1 MDVISRHMF
10 RQTASALAMILVTLT
25 LIVWMATALRQ
36 LDLVT
41 SQGQSFIVF
50 LQITLLA
57 LPNLISLVA
66 PVALLI
72 SCMHILNRMNNDSE
86 IIILAAAGG
95 NIWRVMRPFL
105 VLGVLVSIFVSVA
118 VVYLNPHSL
127 RLLRAYVVEVRT
139 DLISQVIQPGNFVS
153 PETGLTFH
161 IRDRDADGELVG
173 LMVND
178 ERDQTQVI
186 TYLAERGRVV
196 RQGERSFLIMQGG
209 QIQRVDA
216 KREDIQLVA
225 FDSYIFDISE
235 LGART
240 GDIRYEPKERYIWE
254 LWSPDPN
261 DPEYKRRPGKFSAEL
276 HDRIAAPLYPILF
289 AIIAVA
295 SLGFARTTRQSRL
308 TTLAGAYI
316 AAVLARGGG
325 LAAVNMAA
333 KSPGAIILI
342 YAIPI
347 GAIALALFMAH
358 RNMRPSAGSAF
369 EITLPRW
376 LSDRFSRR
384 KAGRPRPMRA

>member
-1 MDVISRHMF
+1 MDVIGRHMF
-10 RQTASALAMILVTLT
+10 RQTASAMAMILVTLT
-25 LIVWMATALRQ
+25 LVVWMATALRQ

-41 SQGQSFIVF
+41 SQGQSFVVF

-105 VLGVLVSIFVSVA
+105 MLGVLVSVFVIVA

-127 RLLRAYVVEVRT
+127 RLLRAFVVEVRT

-161 IRDRDADGELVG
+161 IRDRDTNGELVG

-178 ERDQTQVI
+178 ERDETQVI

-196 RQGERSFLIMQGG
+196 RQGDRSLLIMQGG

-216 KREDIQLVA
+216 KREDVQLVA
-225 FDSYIFDISE
+225 FESYIFDISE

-254 LWSPDPN
+254 LWSPDPE
-261 DPEYKRRPGKFSAEL
+261 DPEYKRRPGKFTAEL

-289 AIIAVA
+289 ALIAAA
-295 SLGFARTTRQSRL
+295 SLGFARTTRQGRL
-308 TTLAGAYI
+308 GTLAGAYI
-316 AAVLARGGG
+316 AAVLVRGGG

-333 KSPGAIILI
+333 KTPAAIVLI

-347 GAIALALFMAH
+347 GAIAIALFVAH
-358 RNMRPSAGSAF
+358 RNMRPNAGAGF
-369 EITLPRW
+369 DITWPQW
-376 LSDRFSRR
+376 LTSRLAR
-384 KAGRPRPMRA
+384 QKPGASRPARV